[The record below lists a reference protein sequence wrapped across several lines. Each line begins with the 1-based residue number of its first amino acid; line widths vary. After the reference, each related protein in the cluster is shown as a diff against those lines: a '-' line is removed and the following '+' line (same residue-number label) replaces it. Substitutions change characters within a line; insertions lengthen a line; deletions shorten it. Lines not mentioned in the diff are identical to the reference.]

1 MRGRTIRDAAMPLVS
16 SGVLMAAYLLVR
28 PYGDKGAGPEAAQAM
43 ASGWWVV
50 SHVCGMLAL
59 ASVARAALRIS
70 DAAGGVSGLLARWAG
85 LGGVVLVLPYYG
97 AETFALHV
105 VARQA
110 RDADAASMSLITE
123 IREQPVAMAMFGLG
137 LLLLAVSGVAM
148 ASAWRRMAGGMAGQP
163 AWAGW
168 PLGVLLVL
176 FLPQFYLPEVGRMAY
191 GVAYLVAASFLAFA
205 VRRATVPSAGAGEDR
220 LSVPGARIRA

>member
-1 MRGRTIRDAAMPLVS
+1 MRSRTIRDAAMPLVG
-16 SGVLMAAYLLVR
+16 SGVLMAAYLVVR
-28 PYGDKGAGPEAAQAM
+28 PYGDKGGDLEAAQAM

-50 SHVCGMLAL
+50 SHVCGMLAI

-70 DAAGGVSGLLARWAG
+70 DAAGGVSGMLARWAG
-85 LGGVVLVLPYYG
+85 LGGAVLVLPYYG

-105 VARQA
+105 VARHA
-110 RDADAASMSLITE
+110 RDADVTSMSLITD

-148 ASAWRRMAGGMAGQP
+148 ATAWRRVAVEL

-176 FLPQFYLPEVGRMAY
+176 LLPQFYLPEVGRMAY
-191 GVAYLVAASFLAFA
+191 GVGYLVAASFLAVA
-205 VRRATVPSAGAGEDR
+205 VRRATVTSEGAGAGR
-220 LSVPGARIRA
+220 LSVAGGRIPA

>member
-1 MRGRTIRDAAMPLVS
+1 MPLVG

-28 PYGDKGAGPEAAQAM
+28 PYGDQGGDLEAARAM
-43 ASGWWVV
+43 ASRWWVV

-70 DAAGGVSGLLARWAG
+70 DAAGGLSGLLAHWAG
-85 LGGVVLVLPYYG
+85 LGAVVLVLPYYG

-105 VARQA
+105 VARHA
-110 RDADAASMSLITE
+110 RDADAASMALVTD
-123 IREQPVAMAMFGLG
+123 IREQPVAMAMFALG
-137 LLLLAVSGVAM
+137 LLLLAVSGMAVAV
-148 ASAWRRMAGGMAGQP
+148 AWRRVAGGL

-191 GVAYLVAASFLAFA
+191 GVAYLVAACFLALA
-205 VRRATVPSAGAGEDR
+205 VRRGPRPSAGAGDDR
-220 LSVPGARIRA
+220 LSVAGARIPA